1 MTGTPR
7 VPSSGSELT
16 KRPAPRGPLGRRSIA
31 RKDTEAPFRKTA
43 RVLTAIAS
51 DRMSAASPR
60 SRHGSIRSQGR
71 SCLDIVRSLHPGRGS
86 LRGQTPAPS
95 CSPCS
100 PITPPDVWGTPPSG
114 PSPTPPG
121 APPHRQGPWGPAVPA
136 RGSAAPSP
144 APSPVPSQGRPAVM
158 SPPLFFHSR
167 SAAPSP
173 APSHSRS
180 AAPSPGP
187 FHSRSAAPSP
197 TPMSAPSPRVWIQ
210 RRHSIAEGRLSS
222 KLRGAATRNGGPT
235 AVPASGRRGSS
246 ANPQLLK
253 YLMQGESV
261 RDGLARGGRA
271 DGGGWDGGPPGHA
284 EAPGEEAT
292 LPELLQKGFDETLVI
307 LKQAELPES
316 RARRFRASLQQA
328 AAAIRDALREAS
340 SLQQQQR
347 QRHAPDTRQQQHH
360 HHQQRADDDPA
371 GAERAPRDSGSAEEG
386 VGVPAATPKVQS
398 GVRWGPGNPLSCPLC
413 RGMLSEPVS
422 AMCGH
427 AFCRRCLEQEPS
439 GECAACRRP
448 FQLLDVREHRPNIV
462 ACKLLLKW
470 FPRESEAARMR
481 HEALELLQEGRV
493 MLALAKCQAAM
504 ELAPGDSALLCV
516 RARCHAATGH
526 WEAALL
532 DAENVCRLEPTWHQ
546 GFLTKGHS
554 QEALGLREDA
564 LTAFL
569 HCLALR
575 PNCVEVKACVDKL
588 LAELLS
594 PALQRSPLDFL
605 QRELGRPPIASGTAS
620 GTTTASTTT
629 SSSSSGELTLGKA
642 APEKEATSADHS
654 LRSSLPLPVQDGAGC
669 SEEEE
674 EEVDDGRAS
683 LVDEVPLQKRLKR
696 KCSVEE
702 EEEGPEEEDGT
713 GRSLLSLGRP
723 RKLLKRYSA
732 SEWGTSPAL
741 SAVPPALIDP
751 TDMECSLCMRLLYE
765 PVTTPCG
772 HSFCLRCLER
782 CLDHNP
788 RCPLCKET
796 LAQYLALQR
805 YSASHLLEE
814 LAARYMAEALAE
826 RRSAHLDEIAEM
838 SSLTQDVPVF
848 VCTVAF
854 PSLPCPLHVFEPRY
868 RLMVRRCLET
878 GTRRFGMCLGN
889 ASGFAEFGCMLGVQ
903 SAQLMPD
910 GRSVVYTV
918 GERRFRVVQRSH
930 RDGYNTANIE
940 YLEDV
945 KVEEEEAYTELQAL
959 HEEVYVQAA
968 AWFGSLRSRLRSQVL
983 LHFGTLPAKE
993 ADLQASVD
1001 GPAWCWWLLAVL
1013 PLDGQAQL
1021 KVLAMTSLHDRLRAL
1036 SRVLAYVSGRSR

>member
-1 MTGTPR
+1 MFPAL
-7 VPSSGSELT
+7 SSEEGSEPWL
-16 KRPAPRGPLGRRSIA
+16 
-31 RKDTEAPFRKTA
+31 
-43 RVLTAIAS
+43 
-51 DRMSAASPR
+51 
-60 SRHGSIRSQGR
+60 
-71 SCLDIVRSLHPGRGS
+71 
-86 LRGQTPAPS
+86 
-95 CSPCS
+95 
-100 PITPPDVWGTPPSG
+100 
-114 PSPTPPG
+114 PT
-121 APPHRQGPWGPAVPA
+121 H
-136 RGSAAPSP
+136 
-144 APSPVPSQGRPAVM
+144 
-158 SPPLFFHSR
+158 
-167 SAAPSP
+167 
-173 APSHSRS
+173 
-180 AAPSPGP
+180 
-187 FHSRSAAPSP
+187 
-197 TPMSAPSPRVWIQ
+197 T
-210 RRHSIAEGRLSS
+210 
-222 KLRGAATRNGGPT
+222 
-235 AVPASGRRGSS
+235 
-246 ANPQLLK
+246 
-253 YLMQGESV
+253 
-261 RDGLARGGRA
+261 
-271 DGGGWDGGPPGHA
+271 
-284 EAPGEEAT
+284 
-292 LPELLQKGFDETLVI
+292 
-307 LKQAELPES
+307 
-316 RARRFRASLQQA
+316 A
-328 AAAIRDALREAS
+328 AAALCALSLPRLGEEVPVADPSATGSGKGMS
-340 SLQQQQR
+340 SVSPGAGSEPATIPQQQQQQHAQPAHLHHHHQQHLLHRR
-347 QRHAPDTRQQQHH
+347 QQPHLLQLQQHQQDRLLPNQQQEQQQHQ
-360 HHQQRADDDPA
+360 QQRADDDPA
-371 GAERAPRDSGSAEEG
+371 GVERAPRDSGSAEEG
-386 VGVPAATPKVQS
+386 VGVAAATPKVQS

-422 AMCGH
+422 APCGH

-481 HEALELLQEGRV
+481 HEALELLQERRA
-493 MLALAKCQAAM
+493 MHALAKCQAAM

-575 PNCVEVKACVDKL
+575 PNCVDVKACVDKL

-605 QRELGRPPIASGTAS
+605 QRVLGRPPIASGTTT
-620 GTTTASTTT
+620 GTTTASTT
-629 SSSSSGELTLGKA
+629 SSSSSSRELTLGNA
-642 APEKEATSADHS
+642 APEKE
-654 LRSSLPLPVQDGAGC
+654 DGAGC
-669 SEEEE
+669 SEEE
-674 EEVDDGRAS
+674 VGDGRGS

-723 RKLLKRYSA
+723 RKLMKRCDSA
-732 SEWGTSPAL
+732 SEWGTWPAL
-741 SAVPPALIDP
+741 SAVAPALIDP

-782 CLDHNP
+782 CLDYNP

-805 YSASHLLEE
+805 YSACHLLKE

-889 ASGFAEFGCMLGVQ
+889 ASGFTEFGCMLGVQ
-903 SAQLMPD
+903 STQLMPD

-993 ADLQASVD
+993 ADLQVRTERR
-1001 GPAWCWWLLAVL
+1001 PARATRLTARPFAHPATCSTARPTARPTTHPPLAVSHHSHHL
-1013 PLDGQAQL
+1013 PPTTWPA
-1021 KVLAMTSLHDRLRAL
+1021 TR
-1036 SRVLAYVSGRSR
+1036 RVCWH

>member
-1 MTGTPR
+1 MGVGGVTVGWRVVVWWWEEEAGDGEGGERASREGGR
-7 VPSSGSELT
+7 VPEGVEPRGGERLYSRPRSAPCRLEPETRRLSLRTWLARKRRLLRRGYRRHESGERGDFEHRGGGEGPDMFPALSSEEGSEPWL
-16 KRPAPRGPLGRRSIA
+16 
-31 RKDTEAPFRKTA
+31 
-43 RVLTAIAS
+43 
-51 DRMSAASPR
+51 
-60 SRHGSIRSQGR
+60 
-71 SCLDIVRSLHPGRGS
+71 
-86 LRGQTPAPS
+86 
-95 CSPCS
+95 
-100 PITPPDVWGTPPSG
+100 
-114 PSPTPPG
+114 PT
-121 APPHRQGPWGPAVPA
+121 H
-136 RGSAAPSP
+136 
-144 APSPVPSQGRPAVM
+144 
-158 SPPLFFHSR
+158 
-167 SAAPSP
+167 
-173 APSHSRS
+173 
-180 AAPSPGP
+180 
-187 FHSRSAAPSP
+187 
-197 TPMSAPSPRVWIQ
+197 T
-210 RRHSIAEGRLSS
+210 
-222 KLRGAATRNGGPT
+222 
-235 AVPASGRRGSS
+235 
-246 ANPQLLK
+246 
-253 YLMQGESV
+253 
-261 RDGLARGGRA
+261 
-271 DGGGWDGGPPGHA
+271 
-284 EAPGEEAT
+284 
-292 LPELLQKGFDETLVI
+292 
-307 LKQAELPES
+307 
-316 RARRFRASLQQA
+316 A
-328 AAAIRDALREAS
+328 AAALCALSLPRLGEEVPVADPSATGSGKGMS
-340 SLQQQQR
+340 SVSPGAGSEPATIPQQQQQHAQPAHLHHHHQQHLLHRR
-347 QRHAPDTRQQQHH
+347 QQPHLLQLQQHQQDRLLPNQQQEQQQHQ
-360 HHQQRADDDPA
+360 QQRADDDPA
-371 GAERAPRDSGSAEEG
+371 GVERAPRDSGSAEEG
-386 VGVPAATPKVQS
+386 VGVAAATPKVQS

-422 AMCGH
+422 APCGH

-481 HEALELLQEGRV
+481 HEALELLQERRA
-493 MLALAKCQAAM
+493 MHALAKCQAAM

-575 PNCVEVKACVDKL
+575 PNCVDVKACVDKL

-605 QRELGRPPIASGTAS
+605 QRVLGRPPIASGTTT
-620 GTTTASTTT
+620 GTTTASTT
-629 SSSSSGELTLGKA
+629 SSSSSSRELTLGNA
-642 APEKEATSADHS
+642 APEKE
-654 LRSSLPLPVQDGAGC
+654 DGAGC
-669 SEEEE
+669 SEEE
-674 EEVDDGRAS
+674 VGDGRGS

-723 RKLLKRYSA
+723 RKLMKRCDSA
-732 SEWGTSPAL
+732 SEWGTWPAL
-741 SAVPPALIDP
+741 SAVAPALIDP

-782 CLDHNP
+782 CLDYNP

-805 YSASHLLEE
+805 YSACHLLKE

-889 ASGFAEFGCMLGVQ
+889 ASGFTEFGCMLGVQ
-903 SAQLMPD
+903 STQLMPD